1 MALIMVIYKGYE
13 LTIYLIKHSQGM
25 LHLQCWSRG
34 WYSLNAGAVE
44 ASVAMLEP
52 LKLQLQC
59 WSRWYYLQLHCW
71 SCWCPSTFTMLEYCM
86 YVANTG
92 AVECWYSWKA
102 GAMLQHQCMSYWY
115 ITAAMQD
122 QCMPQHQCWRAV
134 DTTVEMLESS
144 GYNSW
149 YAGEQWMKCRRAVD
163 TTVEMQ
169 EMFMLNTWN
178 PVEQWML
185 QCSCYAGAGDA
196 TASML

>member
-115 ITAAMQD
+115 ITAAMQ
-122 QCMPQHQCWRAV
+122 
-134 DTTVEMLESS
+134 ESS

-149 YAGEQWMKCRRAVD
+149 NAGDFFAKHLESCGAVDAAVQLLCWSWWCYSFNAIELVMLQLQCYRAGEA
-163 TTVEMQ
+163 TVQLES
-169 EMFMLNTWN
+169 LRCW
-178 PVEQWML
+178 
-185 QCSCYAGAGDA
+185 C
-196 TASML
+196 